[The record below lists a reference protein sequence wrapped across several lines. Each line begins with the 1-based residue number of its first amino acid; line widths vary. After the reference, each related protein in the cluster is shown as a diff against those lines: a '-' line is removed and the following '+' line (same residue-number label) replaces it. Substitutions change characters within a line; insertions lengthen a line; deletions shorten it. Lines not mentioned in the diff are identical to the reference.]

1 MTFVL
6 SLVQDFILRNY

>member
-1 MTFVL
+1 L